1 MIKNCKI
8 LIFFLSFFLVF
19 AFKAKASQLEVAEN
33 LIRSVSSNA
42 IEILSSEENNE
53 DEKFEAFR
61 ILLDENVNTNL
72 IAKFVIKKYW
82 KDLTSKQQKEFT
94 NLFKIYIIKS
104 YSLKLNSYSG
114 EIISITGSKKLNE
127 KYILVNSKV
136 SKEGQNTG
144 IEVDW
149 RVKIEDEKMKIV
161 DLVVEGIS
169 LAVAQ
174 RAEFTSIMENNND
187 DIEVLLLKLQNFINN

>member
-82 KDLTSKQQKEFT
+82 KDLTSKQQKEFI

>member
-19 AFKAKASQLEVAEN
+19 AFKAKASQLEVAED

-82 KDLTSKQQKEFT
+82 KDLTSKQQKEFI

-136 SKEGQNTG
+136 SKEEQNTG

-174 RAEFTSIMENNND
+174 RAEFTSIIENNNG
-187 DIEVLLLKLQNFINN
+187 DIEVLLLKLQNFIDN

>member
-19 AFKAKASQLEVAEN
+19 AFKAKASQLEVAED
-33 LIRSVSSNA
+33 LIRDVSSNA

-136 SKEGQNTG
+136 SKEEQNTG

-174 RAEFTSIMENNND
+174 RAEFTSIIENNNG
-187 DIEVLLLKLQNFINN
+187 DIEVLLLKLQNFIDN

>member
-82 KDLTSKQQKEFT
+82 KDLTSKQT
-94 NLFKIYIIKS
+94 MI
-104 YSLKLNSYSG
+104 
-114 EIISITGSKKLNE
+114 
-127 KYILVNSKV
+127 
-136 SKEGQNTG
+136 
-144 IEVDW
+144 
-149 RVKIEDEKMKIV
+149 
-161 DLVVEGIS
+161 
-169 LAVAQ
+169 
-174 RAEFTSIMENNND
+174 
-187 DIEVLLLKLQNFINN
+187 

>member
-19 AFKAKASQLEVAEN
+19 AFKAKASQLEVAED

-136 SKEGQNTG
+136 SKEEQNTG

-161 DLVVEGIS
+161 DLVIEGIS

-174 RAEFTSIMENNND
+174 RAEFTSIMENNNG
-187 DIEVLLLKLQNFINN
+187 DIEVLLLKLQNFIDN

>member
-19 AFKAKASQLEVAEN
+19 AFKAKASQLEVAED
-33 LIRSVSSNA
+33 LIRDVSSNA

-136 SKEGQNTG
+136 SKEEQNTG

>member
-1 MIKNCKI
+1 M
-8 LIFFLSFFLVF
+8 
-19 AFKAKASQLEVAEN
+19 
-33 LIRSVSSNA
+33 
-42 IEILSSEENNE
+42 
-53 DEKFEAFR
+53 
-61 ILLDENVNTNL
+61 
-72 IAKFVIKKYW
+72 
-82 KDLTSKQQKEFT
+82 
-94 NLFKIYIIKS
+94 FKIYLIKS

-174 RAEFTSIMENNND
+174 RAEFTSIMKNNND

>member
-8 LIFFLSFFLVF
+8 LIFFLPFFLIF
-19 AFKAKASQLEVAEN
+19 AFKAKANQLEIAEN
-33 LIRSVSSNA
+33 LIKGVASNA
-42 IEILSSEENNE
+42 IGILSNEENSE
-53 DEKFEAFR
+53 KEKFEAFR
-61 ILLDENVNTNL
+61 HLLDKNVDTNL
-72 IAKFVIKKYW
+72 IAKFVIKSYW
-82 KDLTSKQQKEFT
+82 KDLTSEQQEEFI

-174 RAEFTSIMENNND
+174 RAEFTSIIENNNG
-187 DIEVLLLKLQNFINN
+187 DIEVLLLKLQNFIDN

>member
-19 AFKAKASQLEVAEN
+19 AFKAKASQLEIAED

-136 SKEGQNTG
+136 SKEEQNTG

-174 RAEFTSIMENNND
+174 RAEFTSIIENNNG
-187 DIEVLLLKLQNFINN
+187 DIEVLLLKLQNFIDN

>member
-19 AFKAKASQLEVAEN
+19 AFKAKASQLEIAED

-174 RAEFTSIMENNND
+174 RAEFTSIIENNNG
-187 DIEVLLLKLQNFINN
+187 DIEVLLLKLQNFIDN